1 MRACSRVVSAV
12 LLAAA
17 CAASAATAAE
27 VGPADA
33 LLGNGRHLEPFGR
46 MTTVGQFP
54 TGGAV
59 TRDGR
64 FYWAVGSGRGINDI
78 RIVNV
83 GTGKVVQTLQ
93 LPGMSGGVVMDRKRS
108 LVYISGV
115 HDSNYADQK
124 MPDGTPGKDGDVIHV
139 YSYAADGHAT
149 FVKVIGVPPQS
160 GAPTPQNFP
169 PTNSTKI
176 AWPDRLAISPDGSL
190 LLVPLNLA
198 DSAAIVDTA
207 NGSVRYVD
215 VGHYPYGA
223 AILPGKKFGLVSNE
237 TPGTVSV
244 VDLQSAKVV
253 KTIQVGAH
261 LSHPEAIALD
271 PKGHRAFVAI
281 ANADQVSVIDTDSFQ
296 VEQTLSVARAE
307 GIGSSPTALAV
318 TPDGS
323 RLLVTESGADD
334 LAVFRLPKLSFL
346 GRIPTAEYPND
357 VAIVPGHGKR
367 AKLVWLSAKGLGTG
381 PNVNGPDPQSP
392 DDSDNAINA
401 FQYLPLLNIGS
412 VGIATFPS
420 DRTIRGKL
428 TRQANAAI
436 RPSNAQPAPPD
447 TPLRP
452 GGPIKHVFYVV
463 RENRTY
469 DQILGDDP
477 RGNGDPN
484 LTLFGEHITP
494 NAHALAKRFPL
505 LDHVFANSEASID
518 GHFWTSAGAVSDYVH
533 KAWFQNYGG
542 RERPY
547 DFGVYAVTWPPN
559 GFLFDQAERQDISY
573 FNYGEAIAG
582 TVGLFPDK
590 DRSNDELAR
599 VLTKQ
604 SKSDL
609 GTNGCYPNDA
619 SVGKDAILSAA
630 GPRVEVFDTSPP
642 PGAAPGSQS
651 RFDCFRARFTAQELT
666 GTVPTFNYMV
676 LSNDHTEV
684 LSAGARTPRA
694 MIAENDEGLGR
705 IVDLI
710 SHSSIWKSSAI
721 FVIEDDSQDGAD
733 HLDAHRIPAFA
744 ISPFAKGGAVVS
756 TRYDFLSF
764 IRSMELI
771 MGMRPLGLGDRL
783 ATPMYDAFQAQP
795 SNDAPYTAIPAK
807 VDLLERN
814 PSSGPGADASAR
826 LPQGLDE
833 IPQRELDAL
842 LWKSIHGWSSTPPPP
857 GPNAVAGAVDADG

>member
-1 MRACSRVVSAV
+1 MRRAV
-12 LLAAA
+12 WLLAAA
-17 CAASAATAAE
+17 TLATFGSDPNVAS
-27 VGPADA
+27 ADA
-33 LLGNGRHLEPFGR
+33 LLGNGRHLQPFGR

-54 TGGAV
+54 TGGAL

-64 FYWAVGSGRGINDI
+64 FYWAVGSGRGVNDI
-78 RIVNV
+78 RIVDV
-83 GTGKVVQTLQ
+83 RTRAVVQTIQ
-93 LPGMSGGVVMDRKRS
+93 LPGASGGIAMDRKHS
-108 LVYISGV
+108 LAYVSGV

-124 MPDGTPGKDGDVIHV
+124 MPDGTPGKDGDVVHV
-139 YSYAADGHAT
+139 YAYGADGRAR
-149 FVKVIGVPPQS
+149 FVKVIPVPPQS
-160 GAPTPQNFP
+160 GAPTPQSFP
-169 PTNSTKI
+169 PTNSKKI
-176 AWPDRLAISPDGSL
+176 AWPDRLAISPDGSM

-198 DSAAIVDTA
+198 DSAAVVDTSSGA
-207 NGSVRYVD
+207 VRYVG

-244 VDLQSAKVV
+244 IDLQAAKVV

-271 PKGHRAFVAI
+271 TKRHRAFVAI
-281 ANADQVSVIDTDSFQ
+281 ANSDQVSVIDTDSFQ

-307 GIGSSPTALAV
+307 GVGSSPTALTVAH
-318 TPDGS
+318 GK
-323 RLLVTESGADD
+323 LLVAESGAES
-334 LAVFRLPKLSFL
+334 LAVFGLDRLRFV
-346 GRIPTAEYPND
+346 GRIPTAEYPSD
-357 VAIVPGHGKR
+357 VAVGRG
-367 AKLVWLSAKGLGTG
+367 KLVWLSAKGLGTG
-381 PNVNGPDPQSP
+381 PNPNGPDPQSP
-392 DDSDNAINA
+392 DDSDDRINA
-401 FQYLPLLNIGS
+401 FQYLPLLNVGA
-412 VGIATFPS
+412 VGIAAFPS
-420 DRTIRGKL
+420 DRTIRRKL
-428 TRQANAAI
+428 TRRADAAI
-436 RPSNAQPAPPD
+436 RPTNAQPAPAD

-452 GGPIKHVFYVV
+452 GGPIKHVFYIV

-477 RGNGDPN
+477 RGEGDPD

-494 NAHALAKRFPL
+494 NAHALARRFPL

-559 GFLFDQAERQDISY
+559 GFLFDQAERQGISY

-582 TVGLFPDK
+582 TVGIFPDK
-590 DRSNDELAR
+590 DRTNDELAR

-604 SKSDL
+604 AKSDL

-619 SVGKDAILSAA
+619 SVGKDAVLAA
-630 GPRVEVFDTSPP
+630 TGQRVEVFDTSTP

-651 RFDCFRARFTAQELT
+651 RFDCFKARFTVQDLT
-666 GTVPTFNYMV
+666 GTVPAFNYLV

-684 LSAGARTPRA
+684 LNAGARTPRA
-694 MIAENDEGLGR
+694 MIAENDEGLGK

-733 HLDAHRIPAFA
+733 HVDAHRIPAFA
-744 ISPFAKGGAVVS
+744 ISPYAKQGAVVG

-771 MGMRPLGLGDRL
+771 LGMRPLGLGDRL
-783 ATPMYDAFQAQP
+783 ATPMYDAFQAHP
-795 SNDAPYTAIPAK
+795 SNAAPYDAISAK

-814 PSSGPGADASAR
+814 PSSGPGARASAR
-826 LPQGLDE
+826 LPTGLDE

-857 GPNAVAGAVDADG
+857 GPNAVEGAVDADG